1 MQTPICASFKVRAKT
16 GSSTETTLKRTTQM
30 TNFKTTTLI
39 AALAIAA
46 PAVAM
51 AQAMADIDVNGDGVL
66 TIDEMQA
73 VFDDVSTDGFSA
85 MDLNADGVLDV
96 EEVQAAQEASLMP
109 EG

>member
-1 MQTPICASFKVRAKT
+1 
-16 GSSTETTLKRTTQM
+16 M

-51 AQAMADIDVNGDGVL
+51 AQAMADIGANGDGVL

-85 MDLNADGVLDV
+85 MDLNADVVLDV
-96 EEVQAAQEASLMP
+96 EEVQAAQEAGLMP

>member
-1 MQTPICASFKVRAKT
+1 
-16 GSSTETTLKRTTQM
+16 M

-85 MDLNADGVLDV
+85 MDLNADGVGCGRGPSGPRSRPDARRLR
-96 EEVQAAQEASLMP
+96 Q
-109 EG
+109 